1 MSLEQKFLEELK
13 AKNQAV
19 AVFLVNGIKL
29 QGVIDSY
36 DEEVLLLKGLATQ
49 IVFKHAI
56 STVVPVIEHK
66 ALK

>member
-29 QGVIDSY
+29 QGVITLMMKRFY
-36 DEEVLLLKGLATQ
+36 C
-49 IVFKHAI
+49 
-56 STVVPVIEHK
+56 
-66 ALK
+66 